1 MITFANILKEAELML
16 KTTTNFSVLN
26 VTDSNTT
33 KPQPSISMPATETKQ
48 GEQKIPTVKPNG
60 ITR

>member
-1 MITFANILKEAELML
+1 MVTFSNILSEAEKMWELSS
-16 KTTTNFSVLN
+16 NFNQEYLN
-26 VTDSNTT
+26 GIMAYKPNTT
-33 KPQPSISMPATETKQ
+33 IGAPAPETNQ

>member
-1 MITFANILKEAELML
+1 MVTFSNILKEAEQMWELSSNFNEEYL
-16 KTTTNFSVLN
+16 NGILAHKPSTPIGAPAPETT
-26 VTDSNTT
+26 
-33 KPQPSISMPATETKQ
+33 Q

>member
-1 MITFANILKEAELML
+1 MWELSS
-16 KTTTNFSVLN
+16 NFNQEYLN
-26 VTDSNTT
+26 GIMAYKPNTT
-33 KPQPSISMPATETKQ
+33 IGAPAPETNQ